1 MNNPTDTMQLQKAV
15 ESMSPKFGG
24 MHHRAQM
31 QAKPGKTPSMTGKP
45 HERAVYHCMSLAI
58 SPIKKAHTDEASNTM
73 RKQAMA
79 AEPECG
85 RVYQQFAHGLTDPR
99 VWVQQ
104 VQALHVIEA
113 EISVDTIFDQVGM
126 PKPNRLLM
134 RAAVFVYMKS
144 LFWDYMRSMKEF
156 ENAGA
161 V

>member
-1 MNNPTDTMQLQKAV
+1 MTNPTDTEMLKKAV
-15 ESMSPKFGG
+15 QTMDPKHGG
-24 MHHRAQM
+24 MHHRAKM

-45 HERAVYHCMSLAI
+45 HEKAVYHCMAYALGAI
-58 SPIKKAHTDEASNTM
+58 QKPKTDEYCSSM
-73 RKQAMA
+73 RVTAMA

-85 RVYQQFAHGLTDPR
+85 QVYNHFANGLTDPR

-113 EISVDTIFDQVGM
+113 EVSVDTIFDQIGM
-126 PKPNRLLM
+126 PKPSRLLM

-156 ENAGA
+156 NDA
-161 V
+161 